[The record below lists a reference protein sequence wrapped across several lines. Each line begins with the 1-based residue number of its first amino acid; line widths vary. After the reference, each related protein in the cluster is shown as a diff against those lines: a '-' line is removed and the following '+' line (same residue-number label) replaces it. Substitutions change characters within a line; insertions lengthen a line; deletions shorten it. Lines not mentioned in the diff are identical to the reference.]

1 MPRNS
6 QWKKWSLK
14 FHDDESENELKAA
27 SYKENNML
35 SEIQFN
41 QQMLLVDIL
50 FIALDTQ
57 QTYIV
62 NQSCVISKF

>member
-1 MPRNS
+1 MPRKR
-6 QWKKWSLK
+6 KKWSLK

-27 SYKENNML
+27 SYKEN
-35 SEIQFN
+35 

-62 NQSCVISKF
+62 N

>member
-1 MPRNS
+1 MINYA
-6 QWKKWSLK
+6 QKAKKWSLK
-14 FHDDESENELKAA
+14 FHDDESENELKVA

-62 NQSCVISKF
+62 N